1 MGTIRERKMGTIRE
15 RKMGMIGTI
24 LGDSVPKARKARYSL
39 FVTPEVWIFD
49 WFSKFFPF
57 LLRAGRLFVHLPS
70 NIVIF
75 CLLSTHL

>member
-1 MGTIRERKMGTIRE
+1 MKETAFHYPHQHTVD
-15 RKMGMIGTI
+15 TPVYDI
-24 LGDSVPKARKARYSL
+24 LETVPKARKARYAL
-39 FVTPEVWIFD
+39 YVMPEVQSFD

-57 LLRAGRLFVHLPS
+57 LLHAGRLFVHLPS